1 MSPLR
6 QFQQRHAA
14 AKDELGALVAKYG
27 AGEWPEADNQRG
39 EELEAE
45 CARLTVSERRQAL
58 ADDETRIAVGRP
70 LDGNGS
76 SGLEVRAF
84 ADGPSAVPSDFDG
97 AILRAQDGTRVPLL
111 QHRHRIAAFLPPT
124 ESRASE
130 LGLGGF
136 LRALHNG
143 PQSELERRVLG
154 EAAVGT
160 GAAMV
165 PGPLSSEIIDLLR
178 ARSVAFQAG
187 VRTIP
192 MTSQTL
198 KFARVLTDPQGT
210 WRAENATIT
219 VADPSFD
226 AVTLTARSWALIVV
240 VSRELLEDGQN
251 VDVQLRDQFARAG
264 ALALDQAVL
273 GGNGVPP
280 TPLGIANS
288 PGIATLLMGP
298 NGANFGTYSG
308 TGGSYVALL
317 DATLALDNNNAGTI
331 TGMILAPRTARYMAG
346 LVDGMGQPMRMPDRL
361 AAIPQLVST
370 SMSVAE
376 VQGTSS
382 NASSILLGDFS
393 QVFVGMRT
401 ALQVSVLSE
410 RYADK
415 GQVGFVIW
423 MRADVVCARPAAICR
438 IQGIIP

>member
-1 MSPLR
+1 M
-6 QFQQRHAA
+6 
-14 AKDELGALVAKYG
+14 
-27 AGEWPEADNQRG
+27 
-39 EELEAE
+39 
-45 CARLTVSERRQAL
+45 
-58 ADDETRIAVGRP
+58 
-70 LDGNGS
+70 
-76 SGLEVRAF
+76 
-84 ADGPSAVPSDFDG
+84 
-97 AILRAQDGTRVPLL
+97 
-111 QHRHRIAAFLPPT
+111 
-124 ESRASE
+124 
-130 LGLGGF
+130 
-136 LRALHNG
+136 
-143 PQSELERRVLG
+143 
-154 EAAVGT
+154 
-160 GAAMV
+160 
-165 PGPLSSEIIDLLR
+165 
-178 ARSVAFQAG
+178 
-187 VRTIP
+187 
-192 MTSQTL
+192 
-198 KFARVLTDPQGT
+198 
-210 WRAENATIT
+210 
-219 VADPSFD
+219 
-226 AVTLTARSWALIVV
+226 TLTARSWALIVV